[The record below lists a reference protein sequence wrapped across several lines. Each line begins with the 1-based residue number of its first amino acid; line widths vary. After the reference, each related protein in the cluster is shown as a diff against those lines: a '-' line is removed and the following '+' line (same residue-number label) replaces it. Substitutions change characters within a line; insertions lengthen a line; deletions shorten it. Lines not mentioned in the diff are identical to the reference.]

1 MRPDEFPWIA
11 PRHVG
16 NNENLVEKQCNM
28 ERNRGVFS
36 EYSVY
41 WGQRTRA
48 AARRSS
54 SERPCPAGRGTVGK
68 KKLTENL
75 YVQPGSGSRP
85 NLYFSST
92 DRDPQPCLKHI
103 PAPLGEEPG
112 FTGKGSEGPDP
123 EPAPER
129 ETKHGPNRPFLAGR
143 GSVPDTGWNSLDP
156 GPGLKKNE
164 PESERK
170 PILCRSMLNSKF
182 TDSWYKAYI
191 IMLTDTSGLG
201 SEIWFT

>member
-1 MRPDEFPWIA
+1 MRIWLRNNAIWRETEEFSQNIQFIEGKGPGRRRGGPLA
-11 PRHVG
+11 
-16 NNENLVEKQCNM
+16 NALVQL
-28 ERNRGVFS
+28 G
-36 EYSVY
+36 
-41 WGQRTRA
+41 
-48 AARRSS
+48 
-54 SERPCPAGRGTVGK
+54 GTVGK

-129 ETKHGPNRPFLAGR
+129 ETKHGPNRHFLAGR
-143 GSVPDTGWNSLDP
+143 GSVLDTGGNSLYP
-156 GPGLKKNE
+156 GPALKKNE
-164 PESERK
+164 PES
-170 PILCRSMLNSKF
+170 
-182 TDSWYKAYI
+182 
-191 IMLTDTSGLG
+191 
-201 SEIWFT
+201 